1 MVGDRRQRLDIDL
14 DQPERVLGDCRRVGE
29 RERDRLADVTHFA
42 FRDHRLRERLEFRQ
56 RLQPHGHAR
65 HIVAHIRGR
74 DHAMHARQCT
84 RARNLDRTD
93 TTVGDGAAQDRRI
106 QHIAAREI
114 VDIFPASAQK
124 TQILEPFDR
133 AANERVDGSHLRSP
147 PRSLARAFGLYAARA
162 SSTASTMGI

>member
-1 MVGDRRQRLDIDL
+1 MAFDFVAQRLEIGDV
-14 DQPERVLGDCRRVGE
+14 VLIRRPDEEGE
-29 RERDRLADVTHFA
+29 VEATVVRE
-42 FRDHRLRERLEFRQ
+42 
-56 RLQPHGHAR
+56 
-65 HIVAHIRGR
+65 I
-74 DHAMHARQCT
+74 
-84 RARNLDRTD
+84 DRTD
-93 TTVGDGAAQDRRI
+93 TAVGDGAAQDRRI